1 MFEIRWHSRAGQGAV
16 TGAKGLAEVVSTTGK
31 HVQAFAFYGSAKRG
45 AAMTAYNRV
54 DDKQIINHEKF
65 MSPDYIL
72 VIDPALTYTADIRL
86 NEKDDTIYIFVPE
99 SSQVHKTA
107 GKIFDRNN
115 DGDFEITNN
124 TELVTALYF
133 RKQTTYSENMIFPYA
148 TIDDLRRDL
157 IDRVRLMVK
166 SEAGGNHPWVAM
178 TDKDLLNSARLYQKD
193 LRTGKEGYTLA
204 AILLFGKDET
214 ILSALPHH
222 RTDAILRRKNLD
234 RYDDRDDI
242 RTNLIESY
250 DRLLAF
256 VKKHLPDPFY
266 LEDRKWGQVNNA

>member
-1 MFEIRWHSRAGQGAV
+1 
-16 TGAKGLAEVVSTTGK
+16 
-31 HVQAFAFYGSAKRG
+31 
-45 AAMTAYNRV
+45 
-54 DDKQIINHEKF
+54 
-65 MSPDYIL
+65 
-72 VIDPALTYTADIRL
+72 
-86 NEKDDTIYIFVPE
+86 
-99 SSQVHKTA
+99 
-107 GKIFDRNN
+107 
-115 DGDFEITNN
+115 
-124 TELVTALYF
+124 
-133 RKQTTYSENMIFPYA
+133 MIFPYA

-166 SEAGGNHPWVAM
+166 SEAGGNHPWVTM